1 MEYNPEMTND
11 TPLAA
16 CTETDRSRGWW
27 AVGLNAV
34 APGSGLIVL
43 RQDQRGVGIACV
55 FAILGLS
62 ALWGLWIAP
71 GILPRFLA
79 LASLFG
85 AASVWIL
92 AQWVVWHR
100 RRLILGETG
109 RKHVAHCCAL
119 AAQAIDA
126 RRFAEAEAQLH
137 EALRWNDED
146 PSVRAQWARLLVVM
160 GRIEEARHAWETTLD
175 LDKTGAFRREAIM
188 AIERLPSE
196 DGSQH
201 APAPGEAHTTC
212 KTSRK
217 TRP

>member
-1 MEYNPEMTND
+1 MEYNLGMTNN
-11 TPLAA
+11 TPLTA

-27 AVGLNAV
+27 AVGLNAAV
-34 APGSGLIVL
+34 PGSGLIVL
-43 RQDQRGVGIACV
+43 RQDQRGVAMACV

-71 GILPRFLA
+71 GILPRYLA

-85 AASVWIL
+85 AAAVWML
-92 AQWVVWHR
+92 AQWVVWYR
-100 RRLILGETG
+100 RRHILGETG

-146 PSVRAQWARLLVVM
+146 PSVRAQWALLLVVM
-160 GRIEEARHAWETTLD
+160 GRIEEARHAWEATLD

-196 DGSQH
+196 DSPQH
-201 APAPGEAHTTC
+201 SPASGNARTKI
-212 KTSRK
+212 KTNR
-217 TRP
+217 RP